1 MASGDFR
8 KFACSVCKRVTYTRR
23 KPNKKG
29 VQQEKIETT
38 KFCKFCRKHTLHKET
53 K

>member
-8 KFACSVCKRVTYTRR
+8 KFACSVCKHVNYQRR
-23 KPNKKG
+23 RNQKKG

-38 KFCKFCRKHTLHKET
+38 KFCKFCRKHQVHKEV